1 MDQTAEILLSIGG
14 IMLLGMITDLLGRRT
29 FLPRVTLLL
38 LFGILIGPSVF
49 NLLPEIFISNFK
61 LITEIALTMVGF
73 LVGGKL
79 SRKLLKSL
87 GKQLLWVSLGAV
99 IGTVVIVSLV
109 LILAGVPIALAILLG
124 CIAAATDPAATMDVV
139 EETKSKGPFVK
150 LLTAVV
156 ALDDA
161 WGLIVFS
168 IGLAVVGLLSGLN
181 GWVPPLLLA
190 FKEIFGAILIGLIIG
205 IPAAFLTGR
214 VEHGK
219 PMLIEALGIVFL
231 CAGLAIWLGVSFLLA
246 SIVMGMTIVN
256 LAKHHKYP
264 FHAIENSESPFII
277 VFFVLAGASL
287 ELNSLVG
294 IGAIGTVY
302 IFARIAGKV
311 VGVKIGGEICKAD
324 ISVKNWMGLALLPQA
339 GVAMGMALVAAN
351 HFPEY
356 RQLLLSIVIS
366 TTILFELIGPVITN
380 MVLRKTVNK

>member
-38 LFGILIGPSVF
+38 IFGILIGPSVF

-79 SRKLLKSL
+79 SRKLFKSL

-109 LILAGVPIALAILLG
+109 LILAGAPIALAILLG

-150 LLTAVV
+150 LLTAIV

-168 IGLAVVGLLSGLN
+168 IGLAMVGLLSGLN

-190 FKEIFGAILIGLIIG
+190 FKEIFGAIIIGLIIG

-214 VEHGK
+214 IEHGK

-231 CAGLAIWLGVSFLLA
+231 CAGLAIWLEVSFLLA

-287 ELNSLVG
+287 ELNSLSGLGV
-294 IGAIGTVY
+294 IGTAY
-302 IFARIAGKV
+302 IVSRIAGKV
-311 VGVKIGGEICKAD
+311 IGVRIGAWYCKAD
-324 ISVKNWMGLALLPQA
+324 DSVKKGMGLALLPQA
-339 GVAMGMALVAAN
+339 GVAMGMALVAAS